1 MQAPRVLIWTGV
13 LMTALAMAVS
23 PASAAEAPDYDGE
36 FFTSLRAEGLHG
48 RTKVEI
54 SKTLRLAAQA
64 SRIHPMLVVIDRL
77 SDFPRMPQTIDGFA
91 TALAKDWKV
100 GDAETKKGILVLFSI
115 GDRKLFVSK
124 TANLDQSV
132 SDAVAKAMGGKVTD
146 ALREGDVTRAMK
158 LAAGAI
164 AETLPDQGSS
174 LGAAGGGK
182 VRTVTRTTRT
192 RTPFGGYSRR
202 GGRGLGGG
210 FGCFGILIMFLVVS
224 SIIGSLTGRGGWGRG
239 MGGGYYGGG
248 GGFFSGMLAGG
259 MLGHMFGGGY
269 GGWGGGYGGGGGGFT
284 ETTTTES
291 WTDSGGGGGFFDS
304 FGGGDFDGGGSFGE
318 W

>member
-1 MQAPRVLIWTGV
+1 MQARRVLIWTGV
-13 LMTALAMAVS
+13 LMTALALAAPPME
-23 PASAAEAPDYDGE
+23 AAEAPDYDGE
-36 FFTSLRAEGLHG
+36 FFTSLRAEGIHG

-115 GDRKLFVSK
+115 SDRKLFVSK
-124 TANLDQSV
+124 TANLDQDV
-132 SDAVAKAMGGKVTD
+132 SDAVSKAMGGKVTD

-182 VRTVTRTTRT
+182 QRTVTRTTRT
-192 RTPFGGYSRR
+192 RTPRGGYSRR
-202 GGRGLGGG
+202 GGSGI
-210 FGCFGILIMFLVVS
+210 GCFGIMIIFMVLS
-224 SIIGSLTGRGGWGRG
+224 SIIGSFTGRGGWGGG
-239 MGGGYYGGG
+239 MRGGYYGGG

-259 MLGHMFGGGY
+259 MLGHMFGGGH
-269 GGWGGGYGGGGGGFT
+269 GGWGGGYGGGGGFT

-291 WTDSGGGGGFFDS
+291 WTDGGGGGGGGGFFDS